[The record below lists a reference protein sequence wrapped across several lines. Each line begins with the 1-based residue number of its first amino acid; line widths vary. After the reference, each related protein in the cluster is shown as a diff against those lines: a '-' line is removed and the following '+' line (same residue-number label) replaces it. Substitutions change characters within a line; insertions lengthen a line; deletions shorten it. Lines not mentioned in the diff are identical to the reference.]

1 MATFEFDGSLLLKV
15 LWGVLGIWI
24 GVALAMTTVGV
35 SLPGLLLGFL
45 LAGLI
50 GIVGIRA
57 SERFIT
63 TH

>member
-1 MATFEFDGSLLLKV
+1 MVTFELDDSLLLKL
-15 LWGVLGIWI
+15 LWGVLGLWI

-50 GIVGIRA
+50 GIIGIRA
-57 SERFIT
+57 SERFVT